1 MTIETTHPS
10 LVQFNIRSELHFFSE
25 KVTHGLSLSCS
36 QLETGDSR
44 DMSDILEVEAILK
57 KVRLNKNH
65 HKVL

>member
-1 MTIETTHPS
+1 MD
-10 LVQFNIRSELHFFSE
+10 LFNIFSE
-25 KVTHGLSLSCS
+25 KVTHGLSLTCS

-44 DMSDILEVEAILK
+44 DMSDILEAEAILK